1 MGMHRHPDISVVTPV
16 YGCGGCLVQLCSRL
30 SKTLEQ
36 ISPNFEIIMVDDA
49 SPDNGWATI
58 EEICAADPRLK
69 GIRLSRNFGQ
79 HRAITAGLDHV
90 NGEWTVVMDC
100 DLQDQPEEILKLY
113 ACASEGFDV
122 VFGRRVDRQD
132 GFLKQI
138 SSRFFTALM
147 SMLMDQ
153 RLDPTTANFGIYRK
167 AVIEGFKR
175 IHDVDRSFPVFVRWL
190 GFRRTTVDIEHA
202 ERAEGRSSYTLMK
215 LISFAVT
222 NVTSYSNKP
231 LILSTYLGLIMSGG
245 SIFTAIFFVV
255 RYLRHG
261 VGVEG
266 WTSLMVSLYFLCGL
280 LFANLGILGL
290 YVGKAFDQAK
300 GRPLYVI
307 QKSVNMDEQ
316 GAKSALRV

>member
-1 MGMHRHPDISVVTPV
+1 METHRHPDISVVTPV
-16 YGCGGCLVQLCSRL
+16 YGCRGCLVQLCSRL
-30 SKTLEQ
+30 RKTLEQ
-36 ISPNFEIIMVDDA
+36 ISPDFEIIMVDDA
-49 SPDNGWATI
+49 SPDNGWAII
-58 EEICAADPRLK
+58 EEICAGDPRIK

-79 HRAITAGLDHV
+79 HRAITAGLDYV
-90 NGEWTVVMDC
+90 KGEWTVVMDC
-100 DLQDQPEEILKLY
+100 DLQDQPEEILKMY
-113 ACASEGFDV
+113 ARATEGFDV
-122 VFGRRVDRQD
+122 VFGRRVDRHD
-132 GFLKQI
+132 GFLKRT
-138 SSRFFTALM
+138 SSSFFNAFM

-153 RLDPTTANFGIYRK
+153 KLDPTTANFGIYHK
-167 AVIEGFKR
+167 TVIEGFKR

-202 ERAEGRSSYTLMK
+202 ERAEGRSSYTLLK

-222 NVTSYSNKP
+222 NVTSYSKKP
-231 LILSTYLGLIMSGG
+231 LILSTYFGLMMSGG
-245 SIFTAIFFVV
+245 SIFTAVYFVV
-255 RYLRHG
+255 RYLRRG

-307 QKSVNMDEQ
+307 QTAVNLDAQ
-316 GAKSALRV
+316 GATSAQRD

>member
-1 MGMHRHPDISVVTPV
+1 METHRHPVISVVTPV
-16 YGCGGCLVQLCSRL
+16 YGCRGCLAHLYSRL
-30 SKTLEQ
+30 KKTLEQ
-36 ISPNFEIIMVDDA
+36 ISPDFEIIMVDDA
-49 SPDNGWATI
+49 SPDNSWATI
-58 EEICAADPRLK
+58 EEICAGDRRVK

-90 NGEWTVVMDC
+90 KGWWTIVMDC
-100 DLQDQPEEILKLY
+100 DLQDQPEEVLKLY
-113 ACASEGFDV
+113 TRASEGFDV

-132 GFLKQI
+132 GFLKRV
-138 SSRFFTALM
+138 SSRIFTALM

-153 RLDPTTANFGIYRK
+153 TLDPTTANFGIYHK

-175 IHDVDRSFPVFVRWL
+175 IHDTDRSFPVFVRWL
-190 GFRRTTVDIEHA
+190 GFRRTTVDIDHA

-215 LISFAVT
+215 LISFAIT

-231 LILSTYLGLIMSGG
+231 LILSTYLGLLMSGG
-245 SIFTAIFFVV
+245 SISTAMFFVV
-255 RYLRHG
+255 RYLRYG

-266 WTSLMVSLYFLCGL
+266 WTSLMVSLYFLFGL
-280 LFANLGILGL
+280 LFANLGVLGL

-307 QKSVNMDEQ
+307 QKSVNLDEQ
-316 GAKSALRV
+316 VAISAQRA

>member
-1 MGMHRHPDISVVTPV
+1 METQRLPDISVVTPV
-16 YGCGGCLVQLCSRL
+16 YGCRGCLVQLYSRL
-30 SKTLEQ
+30 RKTLEQ

-49 SPDNGWATI
+49 SPDNGWAMI
-58 EEICAADPRLK
+58 EEICAGDQRVK

-79 HRAITAGLDHV
+79 HRAITAGLDHAK
-90 NGEWTVVMDC
+90 GEWTVVMDC

-113 ACASEGFDV
+113 ARAAEGFDV
-122 VFGRRVDRQD
+122 VFGRRVDRHD
-132 GFLKQI
+132 GLLKRT
-138 SSRFFTALM
+138 SSHFFNIFM
-147 SMLMDQ
+147 SMMMDQ
-153 RLDPTTANFGIYRK
+153 KLDPATANFGIYRRP
-167 AVIEGFKR
+167 VIDGFKR

-190 GFRRTTVDIEHA
+190 GFRRTTVDIDHA
-202 ERAEGRSSYTLMK
+202 ERADGRSSYTLLK
-215 LISFAVT
+215 LISFAVA

-231 LILSTYLGLIMSGG
+231 LILSTYFGLIMSAG
-245 SIFTAIFFVV
+245 SIFTAAFFVA

-307 QKSVNMDEQ
+307 ETAVNLDAQSVI
-316 GAKSALRV
+316 SAQRG

>member
-1 MGMHRHPDISVVTPV
+1 METQRVPLISVVTPV
-16 YGCGGCLVQLCSRL
+16 YGCRGCLVQLYTRL
-30 SKTLEQ
+30 KNTLEQ

-49 SPDNGWATI
+49 SPDNGWAKI
-58 EEICAADPRLK
+58 EEICAGDPRVK

-113 ACASEGFDV
+113 ARAAEGFDV
-122 VFGRRVDRQD
+122 VFGRRVNRRD
-132 GFLKQI
+132 GYLKRT
-138 SSRFFTALM
+138 SSRLFTALL

-153 RLDPTTANFGIYRK
+153 KIDPTTANFGIYRK
-167 AVIEGFKR
+167 PVIEGFKR

-202 ERAEGRSSYTLMK
+202 ERAEGRSSYTFLK
-215 LISFAVT
+215 LISFAVA

-245 SIFTAIFFVV
+245 SIFTAAFFVV
-255 RYLRHG
+255 RYLRQG

-307 QKSVNMDEQ
+307 ETAVNLDAQRANSAQ
-316 GAKSALRV
+316 GD